1 LATININ
8 VPVDIDIEQL
18 RAKSKDV
25 NKLKELF
32 NELEFRSLS
41 NRILSTDNSST
52 IQQGVLFPAKP
63 STAEIEKDNTLKTIS
78 DTPHKYQ
85 LCEDDDSVRN
95 LVEMLLEFK
104 EVCFDTETTGLN
116 VYKSHLV
123 GISFAVKTNEA
134 WFIPFPNDLLKTQQR
149 LELLRPVFEKSD
161 IRFIGQNIK
170 FYIHILTKYGLK
182 IRGPLFDTM
191 IAHYLIQP
199 ELKHSMDYLSELYL
213 HYKPISIG
221 ELIGRKGKEQRNM
234 RDVELEKIGEYA
246 AEDADITKQLADI
259 LIVELN
265 KHNLLSLAENVE
277 MPLIKVLA
285 EMEQTGVKI
294 NVSELKK
301 FEGILNQEIE
311 YVQEEI
317 FLLAGMKFNI
327 SSPKQLGEVLFEHM
341 KISADIKKTKSGQ
354 YPTGEEILL
363 SLKNENVI
371 INKILDYRSL
381 QKLLNTYVE
390 TLPELVNPTTGR
402 IHTSFEQAWV
412 STGRLSSKNP
422 NLQNIPIRDQ
432 RGREI
437 RKAFIPADENH
448 IFLSADYSQIELR
461 IMAHLCKDKN
471 MIEAFSRNID
481 IHTSTAAN
489 IYSIPV
495 SDVTREMRTKA
506 KTANFG
512 IIYGIS
518 SFGLSQRLSIS
529 RKESAKLIEDY
540 FNTYPNVKNYMN
552 RSIQWARDKGYVE
565 TIMGRRR
572 FLPDIHSANSLI
584 RGMAERNAIN
594 APIQGSAADIIKLA
608 MVNIFAKMNGK
619 FKSKMILQV
628 HDELLFD
635 VFKPELDSVKE
646 IVKNE
651 MENAIILDV
660 PLIVEI
666 GCGKN
671 WMEAH

>member
-1 LATININ
+1 
-8 VPVDIDIEQL
+8 
-18 RAKSKDV
+18 
-25 NKLKELF
+25 
-32 NELEFRSLS
+32 
-41 NRILSTDNSST
+41 
-52 IQQGVLFPAKP
+52 
-63 STAEIEKDNTLKTIS
+63 
-78 DTPHKYQ
+78 
-85 LCEDDDSVRN
+85 
-95 LVEMLLEFK
+95 
-104 EVCFDTETTGLN
+104 
-116 VYKSHLV
+116 
-123 GISFAVKTNEA
+123 
-134 WFIPFPNDLLKTQQR
+134 
-149 LELLRPVFEKSD
+149 
-161 IRFIGQNIK
+161 
-170 FYIHILTKYGLK
+170 
-182 IRGPLFDTM
+182 
-191 IAHYLIQP
+191 
-199 ELKHSMDYLSELYL
+199 
-213 HYKPISIG
+213 
-221 ELIGRKGKEQRNM
+221 
-234 RDVELEKIGEYA
+234 
-246 AEDADITKQLADI
+246 
-259 LIVELN
+259 
-265 KHNLLSLAENVE
+265 
-277 MPLIKVLA
+277 
-285 EMEQTGVKI
+285 
-294 NVSELKK
+294 
-301 FEGILNQEIE
+301 
-311 YVQEEI
+311 
-317 FLLAGMKFNI
+317 
-327 SSPKQLGEVLFEHM
+327 M